1 MLTEQV
7 LGADYVVRWSGD
19 EFLILLRDMQKG
31 AVHQFARSISHQLAE
46 QEFVMPDGRKTKLT
60 GSVGWAFYP
69 LPLLGGQI
77 ISWETSIK
85 IADIALQ
92 KAKAKKP
99 GSVAYFSFSENIDA
113 FEFEDSERIAM
124 QLEMLLETEQAKL
137 HISEI

>member
-1 MLTEQV
+1 
-7 LGADYVVRWSGD
+7 
-19 EFLILLRDMQKG
+19 MQKG

-46 QEFVMPDGRKTKLT
+46 QELVMPDGRKTKLT

-92 KAKAKKP
+92 KAKAKKL